1 MMRFDRHRAV
11 LAAGLLVGWT
21 TLWFMPWR
29 MWLESWPLV
38 RTLIALVLFLQPG
51 VALHA
56 WLTDRAAVRP
66 SGRVTYGFALSV
78 VLTGILGLAGC
89 LIHLPF
95 SFVTTSFWVVG
106 LLGPAAVWRA
116 GHLAPVCE
124 GNGHGSR
131 DTVVGVEWL
140 VLIVVLLLAGWLAC
154 NPAGGGDN
162 FTHVARIT
170 RFLQADTLGFESVG
184 FGDSVLIPP
193 RYWLA
198 YWPLCEALMVAQSGV
213 HGLQLTTNY
222 LPALLAP
229 LSLVSVFE
237 LALSLGFSRRQAT
250 AALVAQLVALVMLVK
265 LSQPGLVFFDRLTL
279 DKVVVAYLL
288 APAGLAAAANWCA
301 STERCRLSQVGLIY
315 LAIAFGHPTM
325 FGIAYLVLLGY
336 CGAEFVVG
344 AARARVVRL
353 GLLITALAAA
363 VSMLR
368 LVDHPS
374 QAHVHFTIASADRSQ
389 EMIHTRTT
397 HVWVSADRRHYAV
410 PSRILSP
417 AAVVIG
423 LLILPIAVLQMRSQR
438 AARYVAPAL
447 ALIGLTLMPP
457 TAWLVG
463 LTITPF
469 HLWRISWFAPFGIGL
484 VLAAS
489 VIAGAVRDR
498 FASRH
503 RFAVWALRRSV
514 AAWCELALL
523 GAVVAVVHVTHLPR
537 LLSALHAPPDWR
549 AVAYTESEGH
559 AGKAPCRRTYA
570 DLIEMGR
577 VIDQRVPRG
586 AVMVG
591 GPGDTNEFIPSVS
604 ARVRLV
610 AFRGADQTML
620 HAGVSQ
626 AAAAQRFAGVRALFG
641 AATGPAGGQ
650 QILSDLGVDYVLH
663 CGEWATAPPRVRL
676 EATVGNLRLYRV
688 EVEPNTTRN
697 G

>member
-1 MMRFDRHRAV
+1 MRCDRHRAGLV
-11 LAAGLLVGWT
+11 AGLLVGWT

-38 RTLIALVLFLQPG
+38 CTLIALGLFLQPG

-78 VLTGILGLAGC
+78 MLSGILGLAGC
-89 LIHLPF
+89 LVHLPF
-95 SFVTTSFWVVG
+95 SFVTTAFWVVG

-116 GHLAPVCE
+116 GHLAPVSE
-124 GNGHGSR
+124 GSGPGSR
-131 DTVVGVEWL
+131 DTVVGAEWL
-140 VLIVVLLLAGWLAC
+140 VLSVVLFLAGWLAC

-162 FTHVARIT
+162 FTHVARIA
-170 RFLQADTLGFESVG
+170 RFLQADTLGFESIG

-229 LSLVSVFE
+229 LSLVCVFE

-250 AALVAQLVALVMLVK
+250 AALVAQLIALVMLAKV
-265 LSQPGLVFFDRLTL
+265 SQPGLVFFDRLTL
-279 DKVVVAYLL
+279 DKVVAAYLL
-288 APAGLAAAANWCA
+288 APAGFAAAANWCA
-301 STERCRLSQVGLIY
+301 NTERCRLSQVGLIY

-336 CGAEFVVG
+336 CATEIVAG

-363 VSMLR
+363 LSMLR
-368 LVDHPS
+368 LVNHPS

-389 EMIHTRTT
+389 DMIHARGA

-410 PSRILSP
+410 PLRILSP
-417 AAVVIG
+417 TAVVIG
-423 LLILPIAVLQMRSQR
+423 LLILPIAVLQLRSQR

-447 ALIGLTLMPP
+447 ALIGLTLMPA
-457 TAWLVG
+457 TAWLLG

-469 HLWRISWFAPFGIGL
+469 HLWRISWFAPLGIGL

-489 VIAGAVRDR
+489 VLAGAVRDR
-498 FASRH
+498 FASLD
-503 RFAVWALRRSV
+503 RFAVWALRRSG
-514 AAWCELALL
+514 AAWSELALL
-523 GAVVAVVHVTHLPR
+523 GALMAVLHITHLPR
-537 LLSALHAPPDWR
+537 RLWALHAPPDWR
-549 AVAYTESEGH
+549 AVAYTEPELQ
-559 AGKAPCRRTYA
+559 AGKAPCRRAYV

-586 AVMVG
+586 AVIAG

-604 ARVRLV
+604 VGVRLV
-610 AFRGADQTML
+610 AFRGAAHTML
-620 HAGVSQ
+620 QASVSQ
-626 AAAAQRFAGVRALFG
+626 ATAAQRFAGVRALFG

-663 CGEWATAPPRVRL
+663 CGEWDTAPPWVRL
-676 EATVGNLRLYRV
+676 EATVGNLRLYRIG
-688 EVEPNTTRN
+688 VEPNTTRN